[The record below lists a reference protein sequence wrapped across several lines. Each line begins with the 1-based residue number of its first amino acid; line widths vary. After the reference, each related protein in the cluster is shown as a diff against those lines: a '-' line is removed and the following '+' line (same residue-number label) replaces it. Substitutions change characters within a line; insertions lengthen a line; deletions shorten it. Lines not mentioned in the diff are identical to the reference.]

1 MGARL
6 KLLSGEEVYK
16 MTGKTIAIKSHDGGT
31 FGAYMAVPASGS
43 GPGLVVLQEIFGV
56 NGHLRAVADRWAE
69 NGYVV
74 LAPDLF
80 WRLKPG
86 VELGFSPEDVQIA
99 RDYGNRFDDENGVK
113 DIGAAIAALRS
124 EPPFKGKVGAI
135 GYCMG
140 GRLAFLAGARL
151 GIDAAICYYPTRL
164 ENFLDEAE
172 SVRCPIMFH
181 FGGKDGAVPPESREK
196 IRAAFNSHD
205 EAEFYVYGDAGH
217 AFNNDRRESYDPFA
231 AQLARSRSI
240 GFLRGALGPRYDLSA
255 LWDNHTAQEFNN
267 RDVDATMASMT
278 TDAYVNHVPTMTGGY
293 GFEELRRFYD
303 NHFIPRLPADTRIVP
318 ISRTVGPDRVVD
330 EMLFCFTHTCE
341 IDFMV
346 PGIAPTGKYVEVPL
360 VAIVEFRGDKIYNE
374 HIYWDQASMLLQLG
388 VLDPTGLPVAGIDTA
403 RKLKGEG

>member
-113 DIGAAIAALRS
+113 DIGAAITALRS
-124 EPPFKGKVGAI
+124 EPPFKGKIGAI

-181 FGGKDGAVPPESREK
+181 FGGKDGAVPHESREK
-196 IRAAFNSHD
+196 IRAAFS
-205 EAEFYVYGDAGH
+205 
-217 AFNNDRRESYDPFA
+217 SP
-231 AQLARSRSI
+231 
-240 GFLRGALGPRYDLSA
+240 
-255 LWDNHTAQEFNN
+255 
-267 RDVDATMASMT
+267 
-278 TDAYVNHVPTMTGGY
+278 
-293 GFEELRRFYD
+293 
-303 NHFIPRLPADTRIVP
+303 
-318 ISRTVGPDRVVD
+318 
-330 EMLFCFTHTCE
+330 
-341 IDFMV
+341 
-346 PGIAPTGKYVEVPL
+346 
-360 VAIVEFRGDKIYNE
+360 
-374 HIYWDQASMLLQLG
+374 
-388 VLDPTGLPVAGIDTA
+388 
-403 RKLKGEG
+403 